1 MTNADGS
8 GPGLTRP
15 DASTTAPDGAGS
27 GLRRTRWWL
36 LAVAIALALAAP
48 LLIAL
53 GPLAWRL
60 GVLDLDTSA
69 WGLANVAKV
78 AAAAASLF
86 ALAAIGAHAL
96 APPRRGVIIGIA
108 VLVLSLL
115 TGFRIYAVE
124 LQRDSLPPVW
134 DAQSDWSQP
143 VPFSPAQLAA
153 RGAGSAPLAD
163 DARIGE
169 GQGAWSG
176 QSFAETQMAAFP
188 LKPITVNVSVAEAT
202 SAVVEAAKR
211 NGWTNITS
219 DPAAGRVEGVYVSRW
234 YGLKSDLAVRITPE
248 GSGARIDARSASR
261 TATGDMGANARRVEM
276 LLGDVQFALR
286 ATEER

>member
-15 DASTTAPDGAGS
+15 DGIADEPGGTGN
-27 GLRRTRWWL
+27 GLSRTRWWS

-60 GVLDLDTSA
+60 GVLDLDASA
-69 WGLANVAKV
+69 WGLARVAKV
-78 AAAAASLF
+78 SAVAASLF
-86 ALAAIGAHAL
+86 ALAAIAAHLL

-108 VLVLSLL
+108 ALVLSLL

-143 VPFSPAQLAA
+143 VAFSPAQLAA
-153 RGAGSAPLAD
+153 RGPGSAPVAD

-176 QSFAETQMAAFP
+176 QSVAAAQMAAFA
-188 LKPITVNVSVAEAT
+188 LKPVTVNVSVAEAT

-211 NGWTNITS
+211 NGWTDITS
-219 DPAAGRVEGVYVSRW
+219 DPAVGRVEGAYVSRW

-261 TATGDMGANARRVEM
+261 VATGDMGANARRVEM